1 MISSKT
7 RKRPPDKLS
16 PRVDSTGMSA
26 GEWIEEDWRGQARY
40 SLKVLDWLHD
50 ERSPHQRIQ
59 VVDTQVYGRVLVL
72 DGIFQTSER
81 DEHYYHEMLVH
92 PALCTAPAIER
103 ILIIGGGDGGTAR
116 EVLRHRQVREVVM
129 VEIDERVVSVAQRY
143 LPGIGTG
150 FGDPRLDLRIG
161 DGVRYLADAP
171 RRSFDVIILDGSDPV
186 GPSEGLFNIEFY
198 RHCER
203 VLKADGVFALQSESI
218 FLTHELWRDI
228 QQSLNEVFAKVDPY
242 LGMVPLYGTGTWSWT
257 LCSRALDPLDIIEA
271 RAAAIEPHTRYY
283 HRGIHRAA
291 FTLPNELRS
300 APP

>member
-1 MISSKT
+1 M
-7 RKRPPDKLS
+7 
-16 PRVDSTGMSA
+16 STA
-26 GEWIEEDWRGQARY
+26 KWIEEDWRGQSRY

-81 DEHYYHEMLVH
+81 DEHYYH
-92 PALCTAPAIER
+92 
-103 ILIIGGGDGGTAR
+103 
-116 EVLRHRQVREVVM
+116 
-129 VEIDERVVSVAQRY
+129 
-143 LPGIGTG
+143 
-150 FGDPRLDLRIG
+150 
-161 DGVRYLADAP
+161 
-171 RRSFDVIILDGSDPV
+171 DVIILDGSDPV
-186 GPSEGLFNIEFY
+186 GPSQGLYGIEFY

-218 FLTHELWRDI
+218 FETHELWHDI
-228 QQSLNEVFAKVDPY
+228 QRSLHEVFVKVDPY

-291 FTLPNELRS
+291 FTLPNELRPRTS
-300 APP
+300 ATLRHRGTP